1 VEVTFLFLGGFGMRQ
16 PEDYIAIIQRLTL
29 TEVKI
34 ILSALK
40 PLAGS
45 GCQKVDEL
53 VKNFNEILNP
63 TPLPADFFA
72 N

>member
-1 VEVTFLFLGGFGMRQ
+1 MRQ
-16 PEDYIAIIQRLTL
+16 PEDYIAIIQRLTF
-29 TEVKI
+29 
-34 ILSALK
+34 LK

>member
-1 VEVTFLFLGGFGMRQ
+1 MDVEVTFLFLGGFGMRQ
-16 PEDYIAIIQRLTL
+16 PEDYIAIIQRLTF
-29 TEVKI
+29 
-34 ILSALK
+34 LK